1 MTEVTAWDRQ
11 RAALR
16 AEITATACALF
27 VKHGFDATT
36 VDQIVEA
43 VGISRRSFFRYFGSK
58 EDVLLGD
65 LAARGDAVARALAAR
80 PLDEDPWTALRNAM
94 LDAQPET
101 FADPEADLAIA
112 RMMHGSPTLR
122 ARLFEKRQH
131 WRDALVPLVAQRIGG
146 PDAEYAA
153 SAIVSVVLSCVD
165 TASDAWVASDG
176 KADMAGLYDKAVA
189 AIRS

>member
-1 MTEVTAWDRQ
+1 MTAWDRQ

-27 VKHGFDATT
+27 VEQGFDATT
-36 VDQIVEA
+36 VDQIVET

-65 LAARGDAVARALAAR
+65 LAARGDAVARGLAAR
-80 PLDEDPWTALRNAM
+80 PADEDPWTALRNAM
-94 LDAQPET
+94 LDAAPET
-101 FADPEADLAIA
+101 FADPLADLAVA

-131 WRDALVPLVAQRIGG
+131 WRDALVPLVADRVGG
-146 PDAEYAA
+146 PDAVFTA
-153 SAIVSVVLSCVD
+153 SAVVSAVLSCVD

-176 KADMAGLYDKAVA
+176 KADMADLYDRAVV